1 MAKQVGNVV
10 THGISGKI
18 GGLLVFR
25 QVDGQTVISKM
36 PQMSKKVSAKQKAHR
51 KHFQRAVVY
60 SNVIA
65 ADPEQKAMYEAAA
78 KKGQTARNVAVADML
93 NAPDIENIDL
103 SGYNGQIGDVIR
115 IEATDDFAVK
125 EVKVIITNADGTLV
139 EEGDAQVDA
148 GLIWVYT
155 ATQTNDDMNG
165 DKIEILASDIPG
177 NITRET
183 QDL

>member
-1 MAKQVGNVV
+1 MAKQEGNVV
-10 THGISGKI
+10 THGLRGKV
-18 GGLLVFR
+18 GDLLVFR
-25 QVDGQTVISKM
+25 QLNGKTVISKV
-36 PQMSKKVSAKQKAHR
+36 PQPSKKVSAKQKAHR
-51 KHFQRAVVY
+51 KHFQRAVMY
-60 SNVIA
+60 SSVVV
-65 ADPEQKAMYEAAA
+65 ADPDQKAMYEAAA

-93 NAPDIENIDL
+93 NAPDIENVDL

-139 EEGDAQVDA
+139 EEGAAQPD
-148 GLIWVYT
+148 GMSWVYT
-155 ATQTNDDMNG
+155 ATQTNDDLNG

-177 NITRET
+177 NIAKES